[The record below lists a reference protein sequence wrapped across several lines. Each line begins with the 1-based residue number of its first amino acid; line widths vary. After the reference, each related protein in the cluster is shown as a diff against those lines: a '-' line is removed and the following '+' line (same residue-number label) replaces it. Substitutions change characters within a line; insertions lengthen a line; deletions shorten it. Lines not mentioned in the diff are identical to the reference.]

1 MSNFLFFPVTTIT
14 DAGNMSVDDDDS
26 DEDPNYVISSEQSG
40 EDNCSF
46 IALKFGLNYLW
57 HD

>member
-14 DAGNMSVDDDDS
+14 DAGNTSVDDDDS

-40 EDNCSF
+40 EDNRSF
-46 IALKFGLNYLW
+46 IALKFGLTYLRQ
-57 HD
+57 D